1 MQPETTHTTM
11 VPMKVTN
18 IAPTRVK
25 VTVPPQRVT
34 SEVTSPRVMT
44 QRKPMIIQEDPI
56 EYSRQRDKV
65 EHNNQHQLKHRY
77 PTRTTEL
84 SQETNQVESAATAAA
99 RHQHLM
105 MNIHEQ
111 VKTTPKLIDNYI
123 KDNACKLPKTMTQ
136 YDYLTQISNAIID
149 YDTGKELNY

>member
-1 MQPETTHTTM
+1 MPGLSATEKSTKADKELIHVIINPVTQTTFTIGEIQLQAINKLAKLFNTMQPETTHTTM
-11 VPMKVTN
+11 VPMKVTT
-18 IAPTRVK
+18 IAPTRVQ

-99 RHQHLM
+99 RHQH
-105 MNIHEQ
+105 
-111 VKTTPKLIDNYI
+111 
-123 KDNACKLPKTMTQ
+123 
-136 YDYLTQISNAIID
+136 
-149 YDTGKELNY
+149 